1 MSKFTLDTLRQD
13 VQKAANNKYRRGG
26 TQSLLWHFKD
36 VERRFVELV
45 EPDLRNWANF
55 WGVMAFSHDAVEE
68 QLINLQDYD
77 DAGMREILELFTRRD
92 GETSEEHE
100 VRKLASELPEV
111 SAIMYADAM
120 SNAQYTEEEKA
131 WTNEHHEPYPVA
143 RGKYLRRA
151 ARALLRYTELMT
163 Y

>member
-1 MSKFTLDTLRQD
+1 MSKYTIDTLRKNVSD
-13 VQKAANNKYRRGG
+13 AAEGKYRRGG

-36 VERRFVELV
+36 VENRFMEVV
-45 EPDLRNWANF
+45 GTDLRSCSSF
-55 WGVMAFSHDAVEE
+55 WYTIAFAHDAIEE
-68 QLINLQDYD
+68 ELIDLDDYD
-77 DAGMREILELFTRRD
+77 DAGIKEILELFTRRD

-100 VRKLASELPEV
+100 TRKLASEFVEV
-111 SAIMYADAM
+111 AAIVYADAM

-131 WTNEHHEPYPVA
+131 WTEEHHEPYLVA

-151 ARALLRYTELMT
+151 ARALLRYTEHMQ